1 MGDFTVSIFSILNST
16 YLYIMYGWSA
26 LLYDVLYGENIEAE
40 NDFRIFCIFSECRC
54 VFVVYACSTRVVIV
68 LYVLCP

>member
-40 NDFRIFCIFSECRC
+40 NDFRIFCIFSA
-54 VFVVYACSTRVVIV
+54 VVCLLYTRVV
-68 LYVLCP
+68 